1 MKKPLKLHLKDIKN
15 WLIDYLRVVFSAL
28 KKIGSDNISILAS
41 GMVYSTLIAIV
52 PCITFLLFFLS
63 AFGASEGFLQ
73 DVERWLIE
81 TFGTSEGK
89 FVLEKL
95 TVFSKNAMSLGIAGL
110 VSFIIT
116 GLLLAGK
123 VDSVINNIFRT
134 RPSSGLMKRYGKIF
148 IFLIVLTVVIAL
160 SLSLASAIREKAY
173 SFMGIKLD
181 LGIAEILMDRW
192 GRYGLIFLLFF
203 FLLYFIPNVRVN
215 FSSAIAGSILGTVT
229 MSLFYLIF
237 TNLITTTVKYSVIYG
252 SLAAILLVL
261 LFLYVTWYI
270 IIIVAETT
278 YIYQFR
284 PENGE
289 ENGFPLTPE
298 RELEEGLRILK
309 QIAISFEKGEG
320 GIDGKLLSSRSRV
333 TYYRTDV
340 YLKVFIESGFI
351 KEVSSASF
359 ILSRPSE
366 KIMLSDVVEAL
377 FSRKRKST
385 DPSVTLFLNK
395 GLSGIKGISIKD
407 YK

>member
-1 MKKPLKLHLKDIKN
+1 
-15 WLIDYLRVVFSAL
+15 
-28 KKIGSDNISILAS
+28 
-41 GMVYSTLIAIV
+41 
-52 PCITFLLFFLS
+52 
-63 AFGASEGFLQ
+63 
-73 DVERWLIE
+73 
-81 TFGTSEGK
+81 
-89 FVLEKL
+89 
-95 TVFSKNAMSLGIAGL
+95 
-110 VSFIIT
+110 
-116 GLLLAGK
+116 
-123 VDSVINNIFRT
+123 
-134 RPSSGLMKRYGKIF
+134 
-148 IFLIVLTVVIAL
+148 
-160 SLSLASAIREKAY
+160 
-173 SFMGIKLD
+173 
-181 LGIAEILMDRW
+181 MDRW

-203 FLLYFIPNVRVN
+203 FLLYFIPNVKVN

-237 TNLITTTVKYSVIYG
+237 TTLITSTVKYSVIYG

-320 GIDGKLLSSRSRV
+320 GIDEKLLSSRSRV

-359 ILSRPSE
+359 ILARPSE

-385 DPSVTLFLNK
+385 DKSVALFLNN
-395 GLSGIKGISIKD
+395 GLSALKDISIKD